1 MRTYHRILALV
12 ALNADAEA
20 VAVRALQMSRSYNAT
35 LALAAVVDYR
45 PGYEC
50 DHMPF
55 MTPEQLRLATIKDV
69 TEKLDELVDKI
80 GAGGAEIIV
89 AGGRENE
96 AVADIASSWR
106 PDLVLV
112 GARAPHGLDGV
123 AVKPVRP
130 LPYDVLIVQNGRP
143 SKVGRLINAL
153 SAAF

>member
-1 MRTYHRILALV
+1 MRTYHRVLALV
-12 ALNADAEA
+12 ALNADTKA
-20 VAVRALQMSRSYNAT
+20 VAARALQLSRSYNAT

-50 DHMPF
+50 DHVQF
-55 MTPEQLRLATIKDV
+55 MTPEQLRQATIRDV
-69 TEKLDELVDKI
+69 TEKLDALVAEI

-89 AGGRENE
+89 AGGREKE
-96 AVADIASSWR
+96 AVADIARSWQ

-112 GARAPHGLDGV
+112 GARASHGLDDV
-123 AVKPVRP
+123 VNKSERP

-143 SKVGRLINAL
+143 SPVGRLINAL